1 MPDPINS
8 YPLTNLQGRARWALA
23 TAAAATL
30 LFAPLFAA
38 IYFRLEH
45 LTYANESLA
54 YRYFYTLRILAGEQG
69 VWAAQGFTLSSI
81 QILIHW
87 ISNSLSADIDQLR
100 GHLDLFGFATN
111 GLIAAFHAAVL
122 VAAIRSQY
130 FTGSDR
136 LLVILSILAPIYA
149 TGPAGIYY
157 NLLPDYYSLNVALN
171 SLALLLFI
179 LGIRKQSFTPSWLEL
194 LGVSMAA
201 AAMIAN
207 KVSMLPVAAMML
219 LPWVL
224 AGTSMKWLNRMARV
238 AFVGC
243 ASVAITAA
251 IIFGFF
257 LFDLSSLALAVASW
271 SEFVF
276 DPGTEPNFWASLMAS
291 ANAYNYHWMAGIAS
305 VVAISTF
312 IAVFMHAG
320 GRVRTAVFMLSVLL
334 VAVSWGYFI
343 WKRPANT
350 TLFEANNA
358 LIVVMSAFAA
368 LPKSNDVRRSLA
380 AGMAISIA
388 LISVFTFPLAS
399 QIDLLGIS
407 RASGDNR
414 WQFFNEVRQRSGNDP
429 VTVILPTNEFGHGGV
444 HELLLKGMSIPPTW
458 EVGEGGR
465 SVLKRLGLHITF
477 KHYHSGVGDFGQ
489 KLPTGN
495 WILWFEKP
503 GRHEIQ
509 KMTPPLDRL
518 LSQGAPLFSWHLP
531 GNDLLPAMDAYMV
544 KVPNQTDQPSAIPNG

>member
-1 MPDPINS
+1 MPVQIKF
-8 YPLTNLQGRARWALA
+8 LTTPQSRVQWALVA
-23 TAAAATL
+23 VAVALL
-30 LFAPLFAA
+30 LFAPLMAA
-38 IYFRLEH
+38 IYFRVEH

-69 VWAAQGFTLSSI
+69 VWAAQGFTLSAI
-81 QILIHW
+81 QILFHW
-87 ISNSLSADIDQLR
+87 LTGSLAVDINQLR

-111 GLIAAFHAAVL
+111 GLIGAFHAAVL
-122 VAAIRSQY
+122 VAAIRSRH
-130 FTGSDR
+130 FTAADR

-149 TGPAGIYY
+149 TGSAGIYY

-179 LGIRKQSFTPSWLEL
+179 LGIRKQGSTPSWLEL

-201 AAMIAN
+201 GAMIAN
-207 KVSMLPVAAMML
+207 KVTMLPVAAMML

-224 AGTSMKWLNRMARV
+224 AGSCMKLLNQLARG

-243 ASVAITAA
+243 ASLVVAAA
-251 IIFGFF
+251 IIFSFF
-257 LFDLSSLALAVASW
+257 LFDFSSVSLAIASW

-276 DPGTEPNFWASLMAS
+276 DPGTEPNFWGSLI
-291 ANAYNYHWMAGIAS
+291 ANANKYNYHWVAGIAL
-305 VVAISTF
+305 VVMLSAF
-312 IAVFMHAG
+312 LAVFMHDD
-320 GRVRTAVFMLSVLL
+320 GRVRAAVIMLSILL
-334 VAVSWGYFI
+334 VAASWCYFI

-350 TLFEANNA
+350 TLFEANSA
-358 LIVVMSAFAA
+358 LIVLMSAFAA
-368 LPKSNDVRRSLA
+368 LPKSYEVRRNLA
-380 AGMAISIA
+380 GGVAISIA
-388 LISVFTFPLAS
+388 LVSVFTFPLAS
-399 QIDLLGIS
+399 QIDMLSIS

-414 WQFFNEVRQRSGNDP
+414 WRFFNEVRQRSGNDP

-444 HELLLKGMSIPPTW
+444 HELLLKGVSIPPTW

-465 SVLKRLGLHITF
+465 SMLNRLGLQIAF
-477 KHYHSGVGDFGQ
+477 KHYHSGVGDFGG

-509 KMTPPLDRL
+509 QMTPPLDL
-518 LSQGAPLFSWHLP
+518 LLGRGAPLFAWHLP
-531 GNDLLPAMDAYMV
+531 GNYLLPAMDAYMV
-544 KVPNQTDQPSAIPNG
+544 KVPNQADQSSAIPNK